1 MRWKQFLTPVNS
13 VTVEEAREFMEGK
26 KEGEYTLLD
35 VRQPQEFRM
44 GHIPGAKL
52 IPVSDLTER
61 QEELDRE
68 KPIVVYCAVGG
79 RSRLAAQMLA
89 GRGFENILNMKGGIE
104 DWKGNRAIGP
114 YEPEPVPFD
123 PGAAPQDML
132 IMAYGLE
139 EGLRS
144 YYESLSS
151 RTADSSLSDFFSM
164 LSGLESKHKEIVLD
178 LFTSMTGQKP
188 DPKDLENAGDLGL
201 IEGGYT
207 TDELIDHN
215 RELLKDE
222 NGALELAMSIEIQ
235 ALDLYLRMA
244 EKSRDTKA
252 RDILLAI
259 STEERSHIRRLGDL
273 IKA

>member
-89 GRGFENILNMKGGIE
+89 GRGFENIL
-104 DWKGNRAIGP
+104 
-114 YEPEPVPFD
+114 
-123 PGAAPQDML
+123 
-132 IMAYGLE
+132 
-139 EGLRS
+139 
-144 YYESLSS
+144 
-151 RTADSSLSDFFSM
+151 T
-164 LSGLESKHKEIVLD
+164 
-178 LFTSMTGQKP
+178 
-188 DPKDLENAGDLGL
+188 
-201 IEGGYT
+201 
-207 TDELIDHN
+207 
-215 RELLKDE
+215 
-222 NGALELAMSIEIQ
+222 
-235 ALDLYLRMA
+235 
-244 EKSRDTKA
+244 
-252 RDILLAI
+252 
-259 STEERSHIRRLGDL
+259 
-273 IKA
+273 